1 MHYPHLNKIKMKLF
15 FVIINLLCCT
25 LSLAQIGMK
34 IDSVYRKEAQRV
46 LNSFFKDD
54 IGKNN
59 IVLFSIGV
67 RNYLVIVDDCKKY
80 KEYVVVSLDKNKM
93 KKKLKK
99 KISKSDELLG
109 SLFKKENYNTDYTNI
124 SSILFED
131 GYNITIDTHNDFYFV
146 LVDKEQQYF
155 GETLLPIGII
165 PNPIN
170 KIIYDY
176 LFKSLVNSVN
186 K

>member
-1 MHYPHLNKIKMKLF
+1 MKSFLI
-15 FVIINLLCCT
+15 IINLLCCT
-25 LSLAQIGMK
+25 LSLAQLDMER
-34 IDSVYRKEAQRV
+34 DNVYRQEAQRV
-46 LNSFFKDD
+46 LNSFFKDN

-59 IVLFSIGV
+59 IVLFSIGL
-67 RNYLVIVDDCKKY
+67 RNHLIIVEDCNKY
-80 KEYVVVSLDKNKM
+80 KEYVVMSLDKNKM

-99 KISKSDELLG
+99 KISKSDKLLG

-124 SSILFED
+124 SSTLFGD

-146 LVDKEQQYF
+146 LVDKKQQYF

-170 KIIYDY
+170 KDIYDY
-176 LFKSLVNSVN
+176 LFKSLINNVNN
-186 K
+186 